1 MTDHKRDAT
10 FHPGQA
16 PVSWPDHL
24 AAHGALPEVPP
35 PDDEIPWVSPGRPPW
50 DSQVEQDLAVQ
61 HGWPTPGEKRRGLPP
76 WAWVSMVLGVVLLVC
91 GSSVALSL
99 LDESGPVPAVR
110 TGTAAVTT
118 SGTCEKKI
126 IGEYGL
132 VATVTAVNATD
143 KAQTGT
149 VWVRWPVTGEAA
161 QEFPKRVTL
170 APGAS
175 VEHVVNQEVPAE
187 RWYRTGACSFGW
199 TPVG

>member
-16 PVSWPDHL
+16 SVSWPDTL
-24 AAHGALPEVPP
+24 AAHGYRAEAVPP
-35 PDDEIPWVSPGRPPW
+35 PDDEIPWESPGRPPW
-50 DSQVEQDLAVQ
+50 VK
-61 HGWPTPGEKRRGLPP
+61 PEKSRGLPA
-76 WAWVSMVLGVVLLVC
+76 WAWVSIVLGSLALC
-91 GSSVALSL
+91 LGGSVALSL

-110 TGTAAVTT
+110 TSTAAVTT

-143 KAQTGT
+143 KPQAGSI
-149 VWVRWPVTGEAA
+149 WIEWKITGETA
-161 QEFPKRVTL
+161 QRFVKPTTL
-170 APGAS
+170 APGEAM
-175 VEHVVNQEVPAE
+175 EFPVNHEVPAE

-199 TPVG
+199 APQG